1 MCLLFARLWRAYA
14 VVMSSS
20 RHHNAAQ
27 RLARIE
33 VHVEVI
39 EQLFDSID
47 PSPFLVRDLDPDA
60 DNYIVASS
68 KALPQNAELAL
79 VVHLDR
85 LPVPDTRLQ
94 QVEPAIRTHFSAR
107 AASVRLQLR
116 ELFGRGRISL
126 LIGLV
131 CLSAS
136 IAAVEYSAAWLPP
149 GAAHDIVRESLLIG
163 GWVAMWRPME
173 VFLYDWWPMAA
184 ELRLLRRLARIT
196 VQVLHRPLRLGHS
209 EPRNTPD

>member
-1 MCLLFARLWRAYA
+1 MAQLSNRWRAYA
-14 VVMSSS
+14 VGMSPS
-20 RHHNAAQ
+20 RHRTAAQ

-47 PSPFLVRDLDPDA
+47 PSPFLARDLDPDA
-60 DNYIVASS
+60 DSYIVTSS
-68 KALPQNAELAL
+68 KALPKNAELAL

-85 LPVPDTRLQ
+85 LPVPDTQLGQ
-94 QVEPAIRTHFSAR
+94 LESAIRTHFAAR
-107 AASVRLQLR
+107 ATAARVQLH
-116 ELFGRGRISL
+116 ELFVRGRISL
-126 LIGLV
+126 LIGLL

-136 IAAVEYSAAWLPP
+136 IAAVEYSAVWLPP
-149 GAAHDIVRESLLIG
+149 GAAHNIVRESLLIG

-173 VFLYDWWPMAA
+173 VFLYDWWPIAA

-196 VQVLHRPLRLGHS
+196 VQVLHRPPRLGHS
-209 EPRNTPD
+209 PAQDLPD